1 MVNNSMSSTSIFISA
16 CLINNIILI
25 KFIGLCSFFGLS
37 KNLKNSLGMS
47 IAVTFVTVIAVIVSW
62 VIYHLVL
69 APLDLIFLRTGT
81 FILTIATL
89 VQLVEMFLKK
99 YVQPLYRGMGIYLP
113 LITTNCAILAVTF
126 LNIDYEL
133 NLSKSIIHGIGIA
146 SGFTLAIILFAGL
159 RERIMT
165 APVPRALQGY
175 PIAFFLASLMSLA
188 FLGFKG
194 LFGI

>member
-1 MVNNSMSSTSIFISA
+1 MINNSMNSTAIFISA

-37 KNLKNSLGMS
+37 TNLKNSLGMG

-62 VIYHLVL
+62 LIYHLMLV
-69 APLDLIFLRTGT
+69 PLDLVFLRTGT

-99 YVQPLYRGMGIYLP
+99 YVPPLYRGMGIYLP

-133 NLSKSIIHGIGIA
+133 NLTKSIIHGIGIA
-146 SGFTLAIILFAGL
+146 AGYTLAIILFAGL
-159 RERIMT
+159 RERILT
-165 APVPRALQGY
+165 APIPRALQGY